1 MEQNKLSTLLIFI
14 VPQIIQL
21 IIEQY
26 KICEEKAAE
35 MLYESKLYAA
45 LEKDETKLWHL
56 SAAALFE
63 MFKEEQETGII
74 TYPEEA

>member
-1 MEQNKLSTLLIFI
+1 MEQKKLSALLIFI
-14 VPQIIQL
+14 VPQIIQF
-21 IIEQY
+21 IITEY
-26 KICEEKAAE
+26 KVNEEMAAE
-35 MLYESKLYAA
+35 MLYESALYAA

-63 MFKEEQETGII
+63 MFKEEKETGQI